1 MTEVCYIYSSVD
13 YVKGPIMF
21 TKFIFLKA
29 CSDQH
34 IEQAE

>member
-34 IEQAE
+34 IE